1 MSEEARGEGASAL
14 LLALARSRRG
24 GRLTLGEIAAG
35 LGGRSFGLLLL
46 ALALPAW
53 IPVLPPGVP
62 SVFGL
67 AIALLALQMA
77 LRRPRPWLPGAV
89 ARRGLTAARLERALL
104 RARPWLQ
111 RLEGLCRERQRW
123 LFDGP
128 AAVLLALWLLLL
140 ALALMVPLPMTNSGP
155 AAAIALTAL
164 GLVERDGLVVVGGVL
179 LGLLGLAVIALFW
192 GGAWLGLQWLLGG

>member
-1 MSEEARGEGASAL
+1 MSEEARGEAASAL
-14 LLALARSRRG
+14 LLALARARRG
-24 GRLTLGEIAAG
+24 RRLTLGEIAAG

-77 LRRPRPWLPGAV
+77 LRRPRPWLPGVV
-89 ARRGLTAARLERALL
+89 ARRGLAAARLERALL

-123 LFDGP
+123 LFEGP

-164 GLVERDGLVVVGGVL
+164 GLVERDGLVVLGGVL
-179 LGLLGLAVIALFW
+179 LGLLGLAAIALFW